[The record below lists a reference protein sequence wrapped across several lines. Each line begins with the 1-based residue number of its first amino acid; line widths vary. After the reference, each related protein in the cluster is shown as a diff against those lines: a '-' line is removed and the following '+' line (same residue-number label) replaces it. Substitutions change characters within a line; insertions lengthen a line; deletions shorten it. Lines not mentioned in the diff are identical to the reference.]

1 MSTPEVRSRGTRL
14 PRTAR
19 RSQLLGAAREVFV
32 AQGYHAAA
40 MDEIAERAGVSK
52 PVLYQ
57 HFPGK
62 RELYLAL
69 VEQHS
74 AEVVECLRGAI
85 ENTTDNKQRVAGAMG
100 AFFDFIDRENESF
113 RLIFESDLTNDPD
126 VRSRVE
132 AVNEQCGR
140 MVAEL
145 IHEETGRPWAECE
158 LIGIGLSGMAHVAA
172 RYWLQ
177 KGRQMPREE
186 AVRLLAGLTWRG
198 IAAIPLQEE
207 HGEDGERP
215 TDRSGEQL
223 DDRPNVPP
231 PVTDLTGLGE
241 GHEVTH
247 RAY

>member
-62 RELYLAL
+62 RDLYLAL
-69 VEQHS
+69 IEQHS

-85 ENTTDNKQRVAGAMG
+85 EGTTDNKMRVAGAMG

-126 VRSRVE
+126 VRARVE
-132 AVNEQCGR
+132 SVNEQCGR

-145 IHEETGRPWAECE
+145 IHEESGLPWPECE
-158 LIGIGLSGMAHVAA
+158 LIGMGLSGMAHVAA

-186 AVRLLAGLTWRG
+186 AVRLLAGITWRG
-198 IAAIPLQEE
+198 IAAIPLQEN
-207 HGEDGERP
+207 EDMLPGQPATPR
-215 TDRSGEQL
+215 
-223 DDRPNVPP
+223 
-231 PVTDLTGLGE
+231 PVTDLTDLTELGE
-241 GHEVTH
+241 NQPAAH
-247 RAY
+247 RS

>member
-1 MSTPEVRSRGTRL
+1 
-14 PRTAR
+14 
-19 RSQLLGAAREVFV
+19 V

-69 VEQHS
+69 IEQHS

-85 ENTTDNKQRVAGAMG
+85 EGTSDNKQRVAGAMG

-158 LIGIGLSGMAHVAA
+158 LIGMGLSGMAHVAA

-198 IAAIPLQEE
+198 IAAIPLQEGQPGYE
-207 HGEDGERP
+207 APGP
-215 TDRSGEQL
+215 ADRQNEPRDAL
-223 DDRPNVPP
+223 ANVPP
-231 PVTDLTGLGE
+231 PVTDLTGLGQSQQ
-241 GHEVTH
+241 VTH
-247 RAY
+247 RSY

>member
-1 MSTPEVRSRGTRL
+1 
-14 PRTAR
+14 
-19 RSQLLGAAREVFV
+19 V

-69 VEQHS
+69 IEQHS
-74 AEVVECLRGAI
+74 TEVVECLRGAI
-85 ENTTDNKQRVAGAMG
+85 EDTPDNKQRVAGALG

-126 VRSRVE
+126 VRVRVE

-140 MVAEL
+140 MIAEL
-145 IHEETGRPWAECE
+145 IHEESGRPWPECE
-158 LIGIGLSGMAHVAA
+158 LIGMGLSGMAHVAA

-177 KGRQMPREE
+177 KGRRMPREE

-198 IAAIPLQEE
+198 IGAIPLHEE
-207 HGEDGERP
+207 RDRDHEDDPTPAGARP
-215 TDRSGEQL
+215 DPSGGAVRAPDRSEAA
-223 DDRPNVPP
+223 P
-231 PVTDLTGLGE
+231 PVADLTGLSE
-241 GHEVTH
+241 NEQVGH
-247 RAY
+247 RS

>member
-1 MSTPEVRSRGTRL
+1 M
-14 PRTAR
+14 
-19 RSQLLGAAREVFV
+19 

-62 RELYLAL
+62 RDLYLAL
-69 VEQHS
+69 IEQHS

-85 ENTTDNKQRVAGAMG
+85 EGTTDNKMRVAGAMG

-126 VRSRVE
+126 VRARVE
-132 AVNEQCGR
+132 SVNEQCGR

-145 IHEETGRPWAECE
+145 IHEESGLPWPECE
-158 LIGIGLSGMAHVAA
+158 LIGMGLSGMAHVAA

-186 AVRLLAGLTWRG
+186 AVRLLAGITWRG
-198 IAAIPLQEE
+198 IAAIPLQEN
-207 HGEDGERP
+207 EDMLPGQPSTPR
-215 TDRSGEQL
+215 
-223 DDRPNVPP
+223 

-241 GHEVTH
+241 SQPATH
-247 RAY
+247 LS

>member
-1 MSTPEVRSRGTRL
+1 M
-14 PRTAR
+14 
-19 RSQLLGAAREVFV
+19 

-69 VEQHS
+69 IEQHS
-74 AEVVECLRGAI
+74 AEVVDCLRGAI
-85 ENTTDNKQRVAGAMG
+85 EGTTDNKQRVAGAMG

-126 VRSRVE
+126 VRARVE
-132 AVNEQCGR
+132 SVNEQCGR

-145 IHEETGRPWAECE
+145 IHEQTGLPWPECE

-198 IAAIPLQEE
+198 IAAIPLQDERDVLP
-207 HGEDGERP
+207 GQIDADQPGERP
-215 TDRSGEQL
+215 SDP
-223 DDRPNVPP
+223 PNTPR

-241 GHEVTH
+241 SHATIH
-247 RAY
+247 RS

>member
-1 MSTPEVRSRGTRL
+1 
-14 PRTAR
+14 
-19 RSQLLGAAREVFV
+19 
-32 AQGYHAAA
+32 

-69 VEQHS
+69 VEEHS

-132 AVNEQCGR
+132 AANEQCGR

-198 IAAIPLQEE
+198 IAAIPLQ
-207 HGEDGERP
+207 DGQTDPDESLPDVRP
-215 TDRSGEQL
+215 AG
-223 DDRPNVPP
+223 PP

-241 GHEVTH
+241 GQEVTH
-247 RAY
+247 RSF

>member
-1 MSTPEVRSRGTRL
+1 M
-14 PRTAR
+14 
-19 RSQLLGAAREVFV
+19 

-62 RELYLAL
+62 RDLYLAL
-69 VEQHS
+69 IEQHS

-85 ENTTDNKQRVAGAMG
+85 EGTTDNKMRVAGAMG

-126 VRSRVE
+126 VRARVE
-132 AVNEQCGR
+132 SVNEQCGR

-145 IHEETGRPWAECE
+145 IHEESGLPWPECE
-158 LIGIGLSGMAHVAA
+158 LIGMGLSGMAHVAA

-186 AVRLLAGLTWRG
+186 AVRLLAGITWRG
-198 IAAIPLQEE
+198 IAAIPLQEN
-207 HGEDGERP
+207 EDMLPGQPATPR
-215 TDRSGEQL
+215 
-223 DDRPNVPP
+223 
-231 PVTDLTGLGE
+231 PVTDLTDLTELGE
-241 GHEVTH
+241 NQPAAH
-247 RAY
+247 RS

>member
-1 MSTPEVRSRGTRL
+1 M
-14 PRTAR
+14 
-19 RSQLLGAAREVFV
+19 

-69 VEQHS
+69 IEQHS
-74 AEVVECLRGAI
+74 AEVVDCVRAAI
-85 ENTTDNKQRVAGAMG
+85 EDTSDNKQRVAGALG

-126 VRSRVE
+126 VRVRVE

-140 MVAEL
+140 MIAEL
-145 IHEETGRPWAECE
+145 IHEETGQPWPECE
-158 LIGIGLSGMAHVAA
+158 LIGMGLSGMAHVAA

-177 KGRQMPREE
+177 KGRQMLRED

-198 IAAIPLQEE
+198 IGAIPLHEE
-207 HGEDGERP
+207 RAVDREVDGSAPAAGDEERSRAELP
-215 TDRSGEQL
+215 TVAPS
-223 DDRPNVPP
+223 VA
-231 PVTDLTGLGE
+231 DLTGLGE
-241 GHEVTH
+241 DQQVGH
-247 RAY
+247 RS